1 MKRPPSPLRLTGK
14 RPGLTIRQRSGGFT
28 LAEFLV
34 AIGACT
40 TMLTALVLGAVALQR
55 SYSAS
60 DQYAKAQNSQ
70 LRVMDYLTRDL
81 RRASL
86 VYNNTADPSQIS
98 VQVPDYYDTY
108 DAKGNP
114 TLASNPRDPTIT
126 TGSPVSGPNP
136 LTITYYRDTTTLSL
150 MRQVKWTADGV
161 AKQSDT
167 VIADGVQNFET
178 SFANYGSI
186 VQATITFQ
194 PIFEKNKLAMAREGT
209 TLRAA
214 VTLRD
219 APL

>member
-1 MKRPPSPLRLTGK
+1 
-14 RPGLTIRQRSGGFT
+14 
-28 LAEFLV
+28 
-34 AIGACT
+34 
-40 TMLTALVLGAVALQR
+40 MLTALVLGAVALQR

-81 RRASL
+81 RRAST
-86 VYNNTADPSQIS
+86 VYPLNDPTQIS
-98 VQVPDYYDTY
+98 LQVPDYYDTY
-108 DAKGNP
+108 DATGNP
-114 TLASNPRDPTIT
+114 STLPNVNSQPRDPTIT
-126 TGSPVSGPNP
+126 SGSPVFGPNP
-136 LTITYYRDTTTLSL
+136 LTITYYRDVNTLSL
-150 MRQVKWTADGV
+150 MRQVKWTAGGV

-186 VQATITFQ
+186 VQATITFL
-194 PIFEKNKLAMAREGT
+194 PIFEKNTQATAREGT
-209 TLRAA
+209 TLKAA